1 MAVVLCL
8 FSLVAKLRIRSRS
21 HPKIGI
27 CSAEKPKR
35 SEDARLMPV
44 GDGRILFS
52 DFNGHLFLL
61 EKTGVYTE
69 ILNTT
74 TVQTNLADFEWI
86 PEKQM
91 LIIPGLY
98 SNRLGAYKLMK

>member
-1 MAVVLCL
+1 LQ
-8 FSLVAKLRIRSRS
+8 
-21 HPKIGI
+21 
-27 CSAEKPKR
+27 
-35 SEDARLMPV
+35 PV

-52 DFNGHLFLL
+52 DFNGHLFIH
-61 EKTGVYTE
+61 EKTGTYRE

-86 PEKQM
+86 PGKKL

-98 SNRLGAYKLMK
+98 SNHLGAYRLDN